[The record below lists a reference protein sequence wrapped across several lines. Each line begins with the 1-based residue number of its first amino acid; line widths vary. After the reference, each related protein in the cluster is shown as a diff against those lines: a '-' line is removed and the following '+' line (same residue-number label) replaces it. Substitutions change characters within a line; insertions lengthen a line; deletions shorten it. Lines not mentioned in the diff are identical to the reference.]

1 CRDAAP
7 VTAVVSSAGES
18 EISSTTSERIDGY
31 AQIGDYGAIGD
42 GRTVALVARDGTID
56 WLCLPD
62 LDSPSVFGALLDSE
76 RGGRFALEPE
86 SVSQTV
92 RRYLPGTNVLET
104 TFTTATGVV
113 RVTDAMTLP
122 TAGLSPYRE
131 LGRKI
136 EGLAGEVPVRWRVE
150 PRFGYASSA
159 TRIERRAS
167 VPIATAGRDAIA
179 VCSFGAGEA
188 TTSDAAITGHFTARA
203 GSSSLVVLSAA
214 HQEPLV
220 LPARAEVE
228 ARLAATS
235 SAWRE
240 WSDRREYGGPWREHV
255 LRSALALK
263 LLVYAPSGAI
273 AAAATTSLPEEVGG
287 ERNWDYRYSWPRDS
301 AFTLEAMLA
310 LGCAPESRA
319 FFFWLLH
326 ASQLTHP
333 RLRVL
338 YRLDG
343 RADVK
348 ERSLP
353 LAGYRDSRPAR
364 AGNGAAGQTQLDL
377 YGEVLAAAARFA
389 A

>member
-42 GRTVALVARDGTID
+42 GRTVALVAREGTID

-159 TRIERRAS
+159 TRIERRAG
-167 VPIATAGRDAIA
+167 VPIRSKEHTSELQSRFDL
-179 VCSFGAGEA
+179 VC
-188 TTSDAAITGHFTARA
+188 
-203 GSSSLVVLSAA
+203 
-214 HQEPLV
+214 
-220 LPARAEVE
+220 
-228 ARLAATS
+228 RL
-235 SAWRE
+235 
-240 WSDRREYGGPWREHV
+240 
-255 LRSALALK
+255 
-263 LLVYAPSGAI
+263 LL
-273 AAAATTSLPEEVGG
+273 E
-287 ERNWDYRYSWPRDS
+287 
-301 AFTLEAMLA
+301 
-310 LGCAPESRA
+310 
-319 FFFWLLH
+319 
-326 ASQLTHP
+326 
-333 RLRVL
+333 
-338 YRLDG
+338 
-343 RADVK
+343 K
-348 ERSLP
+348 
-353 LAGYRDSRPAR
+353 
-364 AGNGAAGQTQLDL
+364 
-377 YGEVLAAAARFA
+377 
-389 A
+389 

>member
-1 CRDAAP
+1 MR
-7 VTAVVSSAGES
+7 V
-18 EISSTTSERIDGY
+18 RIDGY
-31 AQIGDYGAIGD
+31 AQIGDYGAVGD
-42 GRTVALVARDGTID
+42 GRTVALVARDGAID

-62 LDSPSVFGALLDSE
+62 LDSPSVFAALLDNE
-76 RGGRFALEPE
+76 RGGRFVLEPE
-86 SVSQTV
+86 SVSGTA

-104 TFTTATGVV
+104 TFTTAVGVV

-131 LGRKI
+131 LARRI
-136 EGLAGEVPVRWRVE
+136 DGLAGDVPVRWRVE
-150 PRFGYASSA
+150 PRFGYTSAA
-159 TRIERRAS
+159 TRIERRAG

-188 TTSDAAITGHFTARA
+188 TTSDGAITGDFTARA
-203 GSSSLVVLSAA
+203 GSSSLLVLSAA
-214 HQEPLV
+214 NQEPLV

-240 WSDRREYGGPWREHV
+240 WSDRRDYGGPWKDAV

-273 AAAATTSLPEEVGG
+273 AAAATTSLPEEIGAD
-287 ERNWDYRYSWPRDS
+287 RNWDYRYSWLRDS
-301 AFTLEAMLA
+301 AFSLEALLA
-310 LGCAPESRA
+310 LGCAPEARA

-326 ASQLTHP
+326 GSQLTHP
-333 RLRVL
+333 KLQIL

-343 RADVK
+343 GAHAP
-348 ERSLP
+348 ERELP
-353 LAGYRDSRPAR
+353 MAGYRGSR
-364 AGNGAAGQTQLDL
+364 
-377 YGEVLAAAARFA
+377 
-389 A
+389 